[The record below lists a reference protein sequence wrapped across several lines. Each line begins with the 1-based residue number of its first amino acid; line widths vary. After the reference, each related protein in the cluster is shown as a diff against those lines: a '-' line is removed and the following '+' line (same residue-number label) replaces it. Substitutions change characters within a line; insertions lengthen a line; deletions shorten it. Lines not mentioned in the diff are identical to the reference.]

1 MNKLFV
7 MCVMMLLATSNV
19 SADNK
24 ITLKD
29 VTGKTFTPKYIT
41 GVDPIKGTDR
51 YASISNDGR
60 QIIEYAFKT
69 GNQTRVL
76 FDIANTHGESI
87 KQLDGYTLSPDGKR
101 MLIQTNTHKIYRR
114 SFTADYYIYT
124 IQSRKLEKLST
135 GGPQQIPT
143 WSPDGNQI
151 AFVRD
156 NNIFLVKLLYD
167 NAESQITKDGK
178 FNEIINGVPDWVY
191 EEEFSTNRSLCFTA
205 DSRMLCWIK
214 YDERKVKEYSLQL
227 FMGSHPT
234 MKANE
239 VYPGTYT
246 YKYPKAG
253 EDNSIVSV
261 WSYEIQT
268 HKTNRLQVPLE
279 GDGYIP
285 RIKSTN
291 DANRIIVFT
300 MNRHQDVLNLYAV
313 NPHTTL
319 SQLLIKEQ
327 GDKYVKE
334 EAMEDITIG
343 QNSILLPSD
352 RDGYMHLYLYN
363 MNGSLIR
370 KIGDGNYDITSIYG
384 YDETTGDV
392 YYQAASINPHDRQ
405 IFVSHK
411 NGKTER
417 LTDTNG
423 WNKAIFSGDYK
434 YFLNTWSNYNTPYV
448 FTIRDNKGKV
458 LSTPV
463 DNKELKEKVKTYG
476 FNGRETFSFTTSEG
490 VKLDGWMVKPKDFD
504 TNKKYPVILFQYS
517 GPGSQ
522 QVIDAWNAGSMGNG
536 GAFDY
541 YLAQQGFIVVC
552 VDGRGTGGRGA
563 AFEKCT
569 YLKIGELESRDQ
581 IETAL
586 WLGKQSYIDKERIG
600 IWGWS
605 FGGFNTLMSMSEG
618 RPVFKAGVAVA
629 PPTNWRYYDTI
640 YTERYMRTPKENGSG
655 YATNP
660 IQRANALHGALLIC
674 HGMAD
679 DNVQPQ
685 NTMEYTEALIQ
696 ADKDFKENIYTNR
709 NHGIYGGNTRTHL
722 LRQISNWFSEHLK

>member
-7 MCVMMLLATSNV
+7 MCIMMLLATSNV

-135 GGPQQIPT
+135 GGSQQIPT

-313 NPHTTL
+313 NPRTTL

-334 EAMEDITIG
+334 EAMEGIAIG

-392 YYQAASINPHDRQ
+392 YYQAAGINPHDRQ

-448 FTIRDNKGKV
+448 FTIRDSKGKV

-569 YLKIGELESRDQ
+569 YLRIGELESHDQ

-722 LRQISNWFSEHLK
+722 LRQISNWFIEHLK

>member
-313 NPHTTL
+313 NPRTTL

-334 EAMEDITIG
+334 EAMEGITIG

-392 YYQAASINPHDRQ
+392 YYQASGINSHDRQ

-458 LSTPV
+458 LSTPI

-569 YLKIGELESRDQ
+569 YLSIGELESHDQ

-696 ADKDFKENIYTNR
+696 ADKNFKENIYTNR
-709 NHGIYGGNTRTHL
+709 NHGIYGGNTRIHL
-722 LRQISNWFSEHLK
+722 LRQISNWFIEHLK

>member
-7 MCVMMLLATSNV
+7 MCIMMLLATSNV

-261 WSYEIQT
+261 WSYEIQP

-313 NPHTTL
+313 NPRTTL

-334 EAMEDITIG
+334 EAMEDIAIG

-448 FTIRDNKGKV
+448 FTIRDSKGKV
-458 LSTPV
+458 LSTLV

-569 YLKIGELESRDQ
+569 YLRIGELESRDQ
-581 IETAL
+581 VETAL

-709 NHGIYGGNTRTHL
+709 NHGIYGGNTRIHL
-722 LRQISNWFSEHLK
+722 LRQISNWFIEHLK